1 MPRFAEIEPSQP
13 PEAPYNPSIGA
24 LSVAFN
30 QVHLAWWGGGRIDA
44 AALPPLNEARFEAA
58 SPGAAA
64 GRGRAQE
71 QRRAGRGVRV
81 ADRGR
86 RRQLA
91 ELPVKDPGLHAG
103 YLFRQLAGAQGISL
117 GPPLRGVTP
126 AGASVVAVHH
136 SVPLRYLVQDMLV
149 YSNNM
154 MAELIGLAT
163 AQRLGDASAAWMW
176 RAISCSAT

>member
-1 MPRFAEIEPSQP
+1 M
-13 PEAPYNPSIGA
+13 
-24 LSVAFN
+24 
-30 QVHLAWWGGGRIDA
+30 W
-44 AALPPLNEARFEAA
+44 
-58 SPGAAA
+58 
-64 GRGRAQE
+64 
-71 QRRAGRGVRV
+71 RV

-126 AGASVVAVHH
+126 AGASVVAVHQ

-163 AQRLGDASAAWMW
+163 AQRLGDASAGLDVAGQL
-176 RAISCSAT
+176 CSPT